1 MAAEKSRR
9 AGAIVAALPHL
20 NDRPQ
25 DRERLLA
32 ELESYYPHAKFF
44 WDEGKGL
51 RIRFAIGTI
60 RLPAAVMHAAYFID
74 QHAGL
79 GKYSVLKSTLPE
91 DNPPPKTAWERLGD
105 DFD

>member
-20 NDRPQ
+20 DPVAQ
-25 DRERLLA
+25 AKLLT
-32 ELESYYPHAKFF
+32 ELSGFYPHAQFT
-44 WDEGKGL
+44 WDEHGL
-51 RIRFAIGTI
+51 RIRFGIGSI
-60 RLPAAVMHAAYFID
+60 RLPAAVVWHAAYYID

>member
-9 AGAIVAALPHL
+9 AGAIVVAQAK
-20 NDRPQ
+20 
-25 DRERLLA
+25 LLT
-32 ELESYYPHAKFF
+32 ELSGFYPHAQFT
-44 WDEGKGL
+44 WDEHGL
-51 RIRFAIGTI
+51 RIRFGIGSI
-60 RLPAAVMHAAYFID
+60 RLPAAVWHAAYYID

>member
-20 NDRPQ
+20 DPVAQ
-25 DRERLLA
+25 AKLLT
-32 ELESYYPHAKFF
+32 ELAGYYPHAQFT
-44 WDEGKGL
+44 WDEHGL
-51 RIRFAIGTI
+51 RIRFGIGSI
-60 RLPAAVMHAAYFID
+60 RLPASVWHAAYYID

-91 DNPPPKTAWERLGD
+91 DNPPPPPPKTAWERLGD